1 MIGAIIGF
9 ILGGL
14 FGFMLCAAIVASE
27 DTGGRQ

>member
-14 FGFMLCAAIVASE
+14 FGFMLCAAIVASKDAE
-27 DTGGRQ
+27 DR